1 MSVKIYMGKGVDV
14 CEDLHGERGR
24 CLLCEDL
31 HGDRGRCL

>member
-14 CEDLHGERGR
+14 CSVKIYMGTGVDV
-24 CLLCEDL
+24 CEDL